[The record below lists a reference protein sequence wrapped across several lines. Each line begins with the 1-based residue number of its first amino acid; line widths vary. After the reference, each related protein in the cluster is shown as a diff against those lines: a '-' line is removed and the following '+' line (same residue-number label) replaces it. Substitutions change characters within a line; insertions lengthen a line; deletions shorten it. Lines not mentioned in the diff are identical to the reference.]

1 MFTGTPKTGFTLLSL
16 FLLVST
22 VSCLNR
28 VVFLLVGK
36 PNLVCRKIRTSID
49 NYDQAYIAWFTSTRG
64 LEDNWTRPRLPCT
77 IVNGR
82 EATPHPQLKA
92 KWPKVL
98 RLACATTSTR
108 IMHWNWASTSWQRAQ
123 QAVAK
128 AKPCPRAL
136 NVLLSA
142 CTMRSACAILQS
154 KLCKVRSTLQRFRL
168 FRKGAKH

>member
-1 MFTGTPKTGFTLLSL
+1 MFICTPKTGFTLLSL

-64 LEDNWTRPRLPCT
+64 LEDNWTS
-77 IVNGR
+77 
-82 EATPHPQLKA
+82 H
-92 KWPKVL
+92 
-98 RLACATTSTR
+98 RLACATPSTS
-108 IMHWNWASTSWQRAQ
+108 IMHWQQAPTGWRAQ
-123 QAVAK
+123 RVVAK

-136 NVLLSA
+136 TVLLSA
-142 CTMRSACAILQS
+142 CAMLSACAILQS
-154 KLCKVRSTLQRFRL
+154 KLCEVRSTSQRFRL